1 MEKWILM
8 AALLFISL
16 AYAIAKNDD
25 QKDTSTVAPITT
37 LNTTSSKDTSV
48 KTDKGKNVVEMKNI
62 TAAANKSLTND
73 EDPSS
78 EKKTN
83 GTESTTWKDR
93 IQDMRYRL
101 SNNKNAVQI
110 TMFALIGLT
119 SLVVLY
125 FIVKT
130 MRLKREK
137 SKSRKYGVLT
147 NGMEMDHLESD
158 SDDEDTTVF
167 ELNHR
172 R

>member
-1 MEKWILM
+1 M
-8 AALLFISL
+8 
-16 AYAIAKNDD
+16 
-25 QKDTSTVAPITT
+25 
-37 LNTTSSKDTSV
+37 
-48 KTDKGKNVVEMKNI
+48 VEMKNI

-130 MRLKREK
+130 MRL
-137 SKSRKYGVLT
+137 V
-147 NGMEMDHLESD
+147 
-158 SDDEDTTVF
+158 
-167 ELNHR
+167 
-172 R
+172 